1 MSEGQTSVAVTSPA
15 TIFPRDTDGA
25 ILKRLAQRFADAPA
39 GFALRLPDRQSYS
52 FGKTS
57 PAFRVVL
64 KHPRALRALATLDEG
79 IIAEAYMEAWF
90 DIEGDML
97 SLLALRGQL
106 SDKHPLHYLWRF
118 VQPLVFGQFGTNA
131 KAISSHYD
139 LDPAFYEA
147 FFGPGRCYTQ
157 GIYQNED
164 ESLETTTL
172 RKFDFCAEA
181 CRLKPGSHVLE
192 VGPGWG
198 AFAEYA
204 AARGIRMSMVT
215 NSKQSEDFMRAL
227 GERLGHSWKIYND
240 DILRFDP
247 GERYDAIVLM
257 GIMEHLPDYAT
268 MLRQFQRLLK
278 PGGRVYFD
286 ASASRVKYQ
295 ASSFVYRYIYPGNHS
310 FFVLHDFLDALA
322 RSPLML
328 RGVYDDQRNYYLTF
342 IRWARRFEANR
353 EAVVARF
360 GEHHWRRFHLYL
372 WASARCFLDDALQ
385 CYRVV
390 LETPA

>member
-1 MSEGQTSVAVTSPA
+1 MSPNPLAA
-15 TIFPRDTDGA
+15 TALPSSASADSGGA
-25 ILKRLAQRFADAPA
+25 MLRRLARRFADAPA
-39 GFALRLPDRQSYS
+39 GFTLQLPGGQTQT
-52 FGKTS
+52 FGQGDS
-57 PAFRVVL
+57 AFRVVL

-79 IIAEAYMEAWF
+79 IIAEAYMAAWF
-90 DIEGDML
+90 DVEGDML
-97 SLLALRGQL
+97 SLLALRSQL
-106 SDKHPLHYLWRF
+106 NDKHPLHYLWRF
-118 VQPLVFGQFGTNA
+118 VQPLLFGQVGTNA

-139 LDPAFYEA
+139 LDPSFYEA

-157 GIYQNED
+157 GIYENED

-181 CRLKPGSHVLE
+181 CGLQPGSHVLE

-215 NSKQSEDFMRAL
+215 NSRQSEDYMRAL

-240 DILRFDP
+240 DILRFAP

-257 GIMEHLPDYAT
+257 GIMEHLPDYPA

-286 ASASRVKYQ
+286 ASAARVKYQ

-322 RSPLML
+322 RTPLKL

-353 EAVVARF
+353 EAVIARF

-372 WASARCFLDDALQ
+372 WASARCFLDDTLQ